1 MDLDLD
7 LTHRTVLIV
16 GDAASARLAVARYRH
31 AAAAVSLTIGADLT
45 TVAGCR
51 GVDRPKHLA
60 GWRDLVDGID
70 IVVLVDA
77 EADEERMV
85 RAAAVM

>member
-51 GVDRPKHLA
+51 GVDY
-60 GWRDLVDGID
+60 DGND
-70 IVVLVDA
+70 FTRLL
-77 EADEERMV
+77 RR
-85 RAAAVM
+85 RA